1 MNLSRAISTI
11 LFSFFVTGLSAQEAV
26 KDSVKTSSSEGS
38 NRNMLMNAASASQ
51 PRQISLGLPTAN
63 WATIYEDGLPV
74 SHYMLQ
80 IYPYKSWHSGVS
92 HESVGTMTPQDMV
105 LKYGTIAYGVDSK
118 SKLAGD
124 KFEGKVNYTLNHF
137 GRQAIDAN
145 ISSPI
150 GKGWGFSVGT
160 YQNFDPGSNH
170 LDMTSLQ
177 DRVQFYKG
185 SISKTWDEGRGK
197 AGLIYQYSQ
206 YKGIVENFGPFI
218 FVGDGSVKEY
228 DGFKLGTD
236 QYLPANN
243 IVTFMDMETGQMMDQ
258 HIDKANTDKIHNV
271 NFVLDYQW
279 DNGTKLSVHSKYK
292 RGHSYRSNSTVMGVS
307 EAIVGS
313 GYTYEDGR
321 DYLGKVQARRMLH
334 FDAFDHFWMV
344 NAELSGKSKDQ
355 RHKWRAEVDYW
366 LNHGGTNTSM
376 YMFAHEVKKG
386 PKLLLL
392 NGNKGYNY
400 NTYIEY

>member
-11 LFSFFVTGLSAQEAV
+11 LFSFFVAGLSAQEAL
-26 KDSVKTSSSEGS
+26 KDTVRTSSSEGS

-243 IVTFMDMETGQMMDQ
+243 IVTFMDMETGKMMEQ

-292 RGHSYRSNSTVMGVS
+292 RG
-307 EAIVGS
+307 
-313 GYTYEDGR
+313 
-321 DYLGKVQARRMLH
+321 
-334 FDAFDHFWMV
+334 
-344 NAELSGKSKDQ
+344 
-355 RHKWRAEVDYW
+355 
-366 LNHGGTNTSM
+366 
-376 YMFAHEVKKG
+376 
-386 PKLLLL
+386 
-392 NGNKGYNY
+392 
-400 NTYIEY
+400 